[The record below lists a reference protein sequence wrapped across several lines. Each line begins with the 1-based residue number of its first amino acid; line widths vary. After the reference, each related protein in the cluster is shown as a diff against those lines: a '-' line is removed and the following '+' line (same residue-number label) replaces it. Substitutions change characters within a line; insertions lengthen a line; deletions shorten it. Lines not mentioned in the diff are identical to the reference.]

1 MEITLGDIVFGGSS
15 AGDAGGGGGSVSSSH
30 PLPNGIKFVGS
41 TWETFDCGKYDWSQ
55 IYDASEMFKDCA
67 NLKRIDN
74 FPKNEINGC
83 IYMFDGCSSLES
95 IPNGINL
102 KPYYTIENMFAGCTN
117 LTEIPYFDTSK
128 VYSFYYT
135 WYNCKALTEFPM
147 LDTSKVTDFQGAW
160 SDCSSLTEF
169 PSLDMSSG
177 TDFMYAW
184 EGCTKLT
191 SLPQLDLSN
200 GVNFGSSF
208 YSAWEGC
215 YNLVNLGGFGAIKAD
230 IDLSACSK
238 LTVDSLMNVI
248 TQAAT
253 VTGKT
258 MRFGSDNLAKL
269 SDEQKAV
276 ATSKGWTLA

>member
-83 IYMFDGCSSLES
+83 VSMFNGCSVLES

-102 KPYYTIENMFAGCTN
+102 KPYYTIDNMFAGCTN

-135 WYNCKALTEFPM
+135 WYNCSKLTSLP
-147 LDTSKVTDFQGAW
+147 LIDTSKGTGFIGTWQGCSSLTTFPALNLSASTNFNGAW
-160 SDCSSLTEF
+160 YRCSSLTEI
-169 PSLDMSSG
+169 PALDLSKG
-177 TDFMYAW
+177 TDFSSTW
-184 EGCTKLT
+184 RECS
-191 SLPQLDLSN
+191 SL
-200 GVNFGSSF
+200 
-208 YSAWEGC
+208 AT
-215 YNLVNLGGFGAIKAD
+215 LGGFGAIKES
-230 IDLSACSK
+230 IDLSASTK
-238 LTVDSLMNVI
+238 LTAESIMNVI
-248 TQAAT
+248 NQAAT

-258 MRFGSDNLAKL
+258 MTLGSTNLAKL